1 MLLSLAQAVDSS
13 SIVHTLREIA
23 IIGAMVNVF
32 HLLALAVFA
41 GALLIVDLRFM
52 GTGLTRE
59 PLAEIASQARPWLV
73 GGFWALVVT
82 GLFQLALQPVK
93 EYYSEMF
100 NFKRFDH
107 SRVSLDRQRIVFDGL
122 GIFKPKAMRIP
133 PVEVS
138 FRVILVEF
146 NCSVEIF
153 QRQVGRAIGASTHS
167 RATTGGRRRPQR

>member
-1 MLLSLAQAVDSS
+1 MLLSLAQKVDAS

-59 PLAEIASQARPWLV
+59 PLSEISSQAQPWLV
-73 GGFWALVVT
+73 GAFWALVVT

-93 EYYSEMF
+93 EYYSDMF
-100 NFKRFDH
+100 NFKMKVMFVAIIFTFVVRPRLA
-107 SRVSLDRQRIVFDGL
+107 RVDEAR
-122 GIFKPKAMRIP
+122 MRIWGK
-133 PVEVS
+133 
-138 FRVILVEF
+138 LVGLA
-146 NCSVEIF
+146 SIALWSGVAIPA
-153 QRQVGRAIGASTHS
+153 RLIGLVG
-167 RATTGGRRRPQR
+167 

>member
-1 MLLSLAQAVDSS
+1 MLLSLAQTVDAS

-41 GALLIVDLRFM
+41 GALLVVDLRFM
-52 GTGLTRE
+52 GAGLTRE

-93 EYYSEMF
+93 EYYSDMF
-100 NFKRFDH
+100 NFKMKVMAVAIIFTFVVRPRLA
-107 SRVSLDRQRIVFDGL
+107 RVDEARLRIWGKLVGL
-122 GIFKPKAMRIP
+122 ASIVLWSGVAIP
-133 PVEVS
+133 A
-138 FRVILVEF
+138 RLIGLV
-146 NCSVEIF
+146 
-153 QRQVGRAIGASTHS
+153 G
-167 RATTGGRRRPQR
+167 